1 MVSRLCLG
9 CMSFG
14 EPGRGRHSWTLGDA
28 ESRPMVHA
36 ALAAGINFFDT
47 ANEYAEGT
55 SEEILG
61 RWIKR
66 LANRDEV
73 VIATKAF
80 WPWRNAPNT
89 GGLSRKALFHAVD
102 DSLKRLGT
110 DYIDLFQIHRF
121 DPNIPTEEI
130 MESLHDIV
138 KSGRV
143 RYIGASS
150 MRAWQLAKAQHV
162 AERNGWTRFI
172 SMQPEVNLV
181 YREEEREMIPLCID
195 QGVAVI
201 PWSPLARGMLTR
213 PWNEKTERSQTDQ
226 FSHVIYDATV
236 EQNRKIVEALAQVSS
251 DRGLPMVQI
260 AMAWLLA
267 KPGITSPI
275 VGATKIEQLTDPI
288 AALDLKL
295 SDQDIAK
302 LEAPYVSAP
311 VAGFSGRHPVH
322 WTRHRQELI

>member
-28 ESRPMVHA
+28 ESGPMVRA

-172 SMQPEVNLV
+172 SMQPQVNLV

-213 PWNEKTERSQTDQ
+213 PWNEKTQRSQTDQ

-302 LEAPYVSAP
+302 LEAPTFLRRWQ
-311 VAGFSGRHPVH
+311 G
-322 WTRHRQELI
+322 

>member
-1 MVSRLCLG
+1 
-9 CMSFG
+9 MSFG
-14 EPGRGRHSWTLGDA
+14 EPGRGRHTWTLDDTQSGL
-28 ESRPMVHA
+28 MVRA
-36 ALAAGINFFDT
+36 ALEAGINFFDT
-47 ANEYAEGT
+47 ADIYSEGV

-80 WPWRNAPNT
+80 WPWRKAPNT

-110 DYIDLFQIHRF
+110 EYIDLFQIHRL
-121 DPNIPTEEI
+121 DPYTPIEEI
-130 MESLHDIV
+130 METLHDIV
-138 KSGRV
+138 KSGRA

-150 MRAWQLAKAQHV
+150 MRAWQFAKAQHV

-172 SMQPEVNLV
+172 SMQPQVNLV

-213 PWNEKTERSQTDQ
+213 PWNEKTERSETDQ
-226 FSHVIYDATV
+226 FSRLIYEATV
-236 EQNRKIVEALAQVSS
+236 EQNRKIVEAVAQVSS
-251 DRGLPMVQI
+251 DRGLPMAQI
-260 AMAWLLA
+260 AMAWLLG
-267 KPGITSPI
+267 KPGITAPI
-275 VGATKIEQLTDPI
+275 VGATKMEQLTDPI

-302 LEAPYVSAP
+302 LEAPYVYSRR
-311 VAGFSGRHPVH
+311 SGVGRF
-322 WTRHRQELI
+322 

>member
-1 MVSRLCLG
+1 
-9 CMSFG
+9 MSFA
-14 EPGRGRHSWTLGDA
+14 ETGRGRHAWTLDDTQSGA
-28 ESRPMVHA
+28 MMRT
-36 ALAAGINFFDT
+36 ALEAGINFFDT
-47 ANEYAEGT
+47 ANEYGEGT

-80 WPWRNAPNT
+80 WPWRKAPNT
-89 GGLSRKALFHAVD
+89 GGLSRKALFHAID
-102 DSLKRLGT
+102 DSLKRLAT
-110 DYIDLFQIHRF
+110 DYIDLFQIHRL
-121 DPNIPTEEI
+121 DPYTPIEEI
-130 MESLHDIV
+130 METLHDIV
-138 KSGRV
+138 KSGRA

-150 MRAWQLAKAQHV
+150 TRAWQFAKAHHV

-172 SMQPEVNLV
+172 SMQPQVNLV

-213 PWNEKTERSQTDQ
+213 AWNEKTERSETDQ
-226 FSHVIYDATV
+226 FSRTIYDATA
-236 EQNRKIVEALAQVSS
+236 EHNRKIVGAVAQVAN
-251 DRGLPMVQI
+251 DRGLPMAQI
-260 AMAWLLA
+260 AMAWLLG
-267 KPGITSPI
+267 KQGITAPI

-295 SDQDIAK
+295 SDQDIAR
-302 LEAPYVSAP
+302 LEAPYVSVPAMDLMETIRFVGP
-311 VAGFSGRHPVH
+311 VTVNN
-322 WTRHRQELI
+322 